1 MGYARSADQLLASR
15 RLAGD
20 TPTGTGHL
28 VIFGHTA
35 FETPLVWTDRICV
48 DTGAVYGNMLTA
60 LELPAMRFHH
70 A

>member
-1 MGYARSADQLLASR
+1 MRTADQLLSSR
-15 RLAGD
+15 RLARED
-20 TPTGTGHL
+20 TLQSNRL

-35 FETPLVWTDRICV
+35 FETPLVMPDRICV

-60 LELPAMRFHH
+60 LELPALRFHH